1 MTIGFDIISDL
12 NLNEGAVFDWEG
24 KPTSLFCLVAG
35 NISSNLKTTLKVLHH
50 LSSQYQGVFFI
61 DGTLEVNDPYERDEL
76 VDNIGKQCSKLR
88 NVVYL
93 HNNVVVVD
101 GVAIVGIN
109 GWYKNYETHSSSD
122 EMQLQ
127 TNFLDDLLYLQK
139 TIERLQLH
147 VDVRKIIVMSNC
159 VPSNKL
165 YFGED
170 VGVLSSITLDN
181 VESSDTEHK
190 ISHWVYATHGKIVD
204 TTINRIN
211 YVNNPKHD
219 REPYHAKRIEV
230 IL

>member
-1 MTIGFDIISDL
+1 MTIGFDVISDL
-12 NLNEGAVFDWEG
+12 NLKEGELFDWEG

-35 NISSNLKTTLKVLHH
+35 NVSTDLKTTIRVLHH
-50 LSSQYQGVFFI
+50 LSGQYQGVFFI
-61 DGTLEVNDPYERDEL
+61 DGTLEVNNPYERDEL
-76 VDNIGKQCSKLR
+76 VEVIGKQCDKLR

-109 GWYKNYETHSSSD
+109 GWYKNFETKTPSD
-122 EMQLQ
+122 EIQLQ

-147 VDVRKIIVMSNC
+147 VDVRKIVVMSNC

-170 VGVLSSITLDN
+170 VGMLSSITLDN
-181 VESSDTEHK
+181 IESSDTEHK
-190 ISHWVYATHGKIVD
+190 ISHWVFATHGKIVD
-204 TTINRIN
+204 TTFNSIN

-219 REPYHAKRIEV
+219 RNPYHAKRIEV
-230 IL
+230 KL

>member
-12 NLNEGAVFDWEG
+12 NLKEGELFDWEG

-35 NISSNLKTTLKVLHH
+35 NISSDLKTMLRVLHH

-61 DGTLEVNDPYERDEL
+61 DGTLEAQDPYERDDR
-76 VDNIGKQCSKLR
+76 VDEIGKLCEKVR

-109 GWYKNYETHSSSD
+109 GWYKNFQTNSASD

-127 TNFLDDLLYLQK
+127 TNFLDDFLYLQK

-147 VDVRKIIVMSNC
+147 VDVRKIVVMSNC

-181 VESSDTEHK
+181 VESADTEHK

-204 TTINRIN
+204 TMFNSIN

-219 REPYHAKRIEV
+219 RNPYHAKRIDV
-230 IL
+230 NV

>member
-12 NLNEGAVFDWEG
+12 NLKEGEVFDWEG

-35 NISSNLKTTLKVLHH
+35 NISSDLTTVLKVLHH
-50 LSSQYQGVFFI
+50 LSTQYQGVFFI
-61 DGTLEVNDPYERDEL
+61 DGSLEAQDPYVKDDRVDMLGKLSER
-76 VDNIGKQCSKLR
+76 VR

-93 HNNVVVVD
+93 HNNDVVVD

-109 GWYKNYETHSSSD
+109 GWYKNFETNSASD

-127 TNFLDDLLYLQK
+127 ANFLDDLLYLQK

-147 VDVRKIIVMSNC
+147 VDVRKIIVVSNC

-165 YFGED
+165 YFGEE
-170 VGVLSSITLDN
+170 VGPLSSITLDN
-181 VESSDTEHK
+181 VESSDTENK

-204 TTINRIN
+204 TMFNSIN

-219 REPYHAKRIEV
+219 RNPYHAKRIDV